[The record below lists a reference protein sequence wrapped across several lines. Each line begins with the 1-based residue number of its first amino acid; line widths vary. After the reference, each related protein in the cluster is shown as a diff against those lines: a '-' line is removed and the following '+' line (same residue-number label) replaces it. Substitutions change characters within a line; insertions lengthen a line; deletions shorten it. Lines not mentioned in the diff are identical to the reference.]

1 MYVYAYW
8 FWKLFCL
15 CMSYKLE
22 CSGQWGRVYSVLVAA
37 VLTLSIFVPHLKHF
51 SEKWE
56 TDLMLPPTE
65 GPEPA
70 VTAVEEG

>member
-1 MYVYAYW
+1 M
-8 FWKLFCL
+8 
-15 CMSYKLE
+15 
-22 CSGQWGRVYSVLVAA
+22 
-37 VLTLSIFVPHLKHF
+37 LTLSIFVPHLKHF